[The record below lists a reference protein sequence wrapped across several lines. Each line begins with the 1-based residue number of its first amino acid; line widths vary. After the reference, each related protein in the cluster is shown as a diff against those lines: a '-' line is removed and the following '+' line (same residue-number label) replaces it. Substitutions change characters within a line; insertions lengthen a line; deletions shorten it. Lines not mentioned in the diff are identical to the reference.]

1 VEAVSSLVDRENA
14 EDMEGQLMVAV
25 VVGDEGS
32 HIEPVLFGIG
42 VGEEGIGDAA
52 AVVYSEKQ
60 LVLLGGK
67 VPVKRHQ
74 HLD

>member
-1 VEAVSSLVDRENA
+1 MNSLVDRGNA
-14 EDMEGQLMVAV
+14 EDMEDQLMVAV
-25 VVGDEGS
+25 VVDDEGS

-42 VGEEGIGDAA
+42 VGEEGIGGDAAA
-52 AVVYSEKQ
+52 AVVYSEEQ

-67 VPVKRHQ
+67 VPAKRNQ